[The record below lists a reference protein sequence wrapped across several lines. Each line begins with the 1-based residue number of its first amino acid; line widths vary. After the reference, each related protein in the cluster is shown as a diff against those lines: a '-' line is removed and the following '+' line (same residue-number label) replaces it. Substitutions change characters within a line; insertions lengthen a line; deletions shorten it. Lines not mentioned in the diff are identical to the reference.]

1 VLLRFGVCGM
11 AFYDFEALRNKPER
25 FVLGLMTGTS
35 GDGIDAVVVR
45 IKGTGPGLAIK
56 LITQKHVPFSPL
68 FRTRLLDEHLNV
80 KDVCRLN
87 FEMGELLATAALGV
101 MEQAKAVDVEV
112 DFIASHGQ
120 TVAHMPPPRNEYV
133 GTLQIGEP
141 AVIAERTGLLVVSDF
156 RKRDM
161 AAGGQGAPL
170 VPYADW
176 MLWRRRK
183 DQRTVLCLNLGGI
196 ANYTVVTP
204 RLEDV
209 AAFDT
214 GPCNMVIDGAVR
226 LLTGGAQQ
234 MDPDGEASSR
244 GIVIDEFYR
253 YLMEH
258 PYFDKVPPKSTGR
271 EDFGEEVYLRDA
283 LAARRE
289 QPFEDLV
296 ATVTAASATSIV
308 QAYERF
314 IKPNHD
320 IDHVVCG
327 GGGIKNLALMKRIRQ
342 GFGDIPVYQCDQF
355 GIPFNAREAIAF
367 AILGNETMCGLPSNV
382 PQATG
387 AKCSAMLG
395 NITLP

>member
-1 VLLRFGVCGM
+1 MSG
-11 AFYDFEALRNKPER
+11 YDLEALRNKSER
-25 FVLGLMTGTS
+25 YVLGLMTGTS

-56 LITQKHVPFSPL
+56 LITHRHTPFSPL
-68 FRTRLLDEHLNV
+68 FRTRLLDEHMHV
-80 KDVCRLN
+80 KEVCRLN
-87 FEMGELLATAALGV
+87 YEIGELLAAAALGV
-101 MEQAKAVDVEV
+101 IEQARAVDVEV

-120 TVAHMPPPRNEYV
+120 TVAHLPPPRNEHI

-141 AVIAERTGLLVVSDF
+141 AVLAERTGLLVVSDF

-170 VPYADW
+170 VPYSDW
-176 MLWRRRK
+176 MLWRRKR
-183 DQRTVLCLNLGGI
+183 DQRVVLCLNLGGI
-196 ANYTVVTP
+196 ANFTVVTP
-204 RLEDV
+204 KLADV
-209 AAFDT
+209 TAFDT
-214 GPCNMVIDGAVR
+214 GPCNMAIDGAVR

-234 MDPDGEASSR
+234 MDMDGEAGSR

-271 EDFGEEVYLRDA
+271 EDFGEEIYLRDA
-283 LAARRE
+283 LSARRD
-289 QPFEDLV
+289 QPYEDLV
-296 ATVTAASATSIV
+296 TTVTAASAASIV

-314 IKPNHD
+314 IKPNHT

-327 GGGIKNLALMKRIRQ
+327 GGGIKNAALMKRIRQ

-367 AILGNETMCGLPSNV
+367 AILGNETVCGTPSNV

-387 AKCSAMLG
+387 AKQLRILG
-395 NITLP
+395 NITFP

>member
-1 VLLRFGVCGM
+1 M
-11 AFYDFEALRNKPER
+11 AGYDLEALRNKPER

-56 LITQKHVPFSPL
+56 LITHKHVPFSPL
-68 FRTRLLDEHLNV
+68 FRTRLLDEHMNV
-80 KDVCRLN
+80 KEVCRLN
-87 FEMGELLATAALGV
+87 FEIGELLAAAANSV
-101 MEQAKAVDVEV
+101 IEQARAVDVEV

-120 TVAHMPPPRNEYV
+120 TVAHLPPPRNEYV
-133 GTLQIGEP
+133 GTLQIGEA
-141 AVIAERTGLLVVSDF
+141 AVLAERTGLLVVSDF

-170 VPYADW
+170 VPYSDW
-176 MLWRRRK
+176 MLWRRKR
-183 DQRTVLCLNLGGI
+183 DQRVVLCLNLGGI
-196 ANYTVVTP
+196 ANFTVVTP
-204 RLEDV
+204 KLEDV
-209 AAFDT
+209 TAFDT
-214 GPCNMVIDGAVR
+214 GPCNMAIDGAVR
-226 LLTGGAQQ
+226 LLTGGTQQ
-234 MDPDGEASSR
+234 MDLDGEASSR

-283 LAARRE
+283 LAARRD

-296 ATVTAASATSIV
+296 TTVTAAAAASIV

-314 IKPNHD
+314 IKPSHA

-327 GGGIKNLALMKRIRQ
+327 GGGIKNAALMKRIRQ
-342 GFGDIPVYQCDQF
+342 GFGDVPVYQCDQF
-355 GIPFNAREAIAF
+355 GIPYNAREAIAF
-367 AILGNETMCGLPSNV
+367 AILGNETVCGTACNV
-382 PQATG
+382 PAATG
-387 AKCSAMLG
+387 AKGLRMLG
-395 NITLP
+395 NITFP